1 MLPKVAADGALHI
14 SDHCLQAFLTDF
26 WEVPQLVNHAPALA
40 AHAAKGGSVT
50 RLDAEASSGVT
61 DRQWYA
67 AARGQ
72 IDLRSKLDGSEAER
86 EAERKAEAN
95 FRRAYLR
102 SMGEGEDDGAR
113 SELVWQARMGGDMEI
128 F

>member
-1 MLPKVAADGALHI
+1 VKKIDPAMAA
-14 SDHCLQAFLTDF
+14 
-26 WEVPQLVNHAPALA
+26 ALA

-72 IDLRSKLDGSEAER
+72 IDLRSELNGDADERRAEH
-86 EAERKAEAN
+86 KAEAN

-102 SMGEGEDDGAR
+102 PMGEGEDDGGAR
-113 SELVWQARMGGDMEI
+113 SEMIWQARMGGDMEA